1 MSSRVAIVGGTGKF
15 GRPLAA
21 RLRDAGYDVAIG
33 SREAE
38 RAGEAAAELGVDGG
52 TNAEVVAGADLV
64 VLAVQSKA
72 ALEIAR
78 ELAGA
83 IGGTPLLCV
92 ASDLTFTPDGV
103 LPGRGAASLAE
114 QVAEAV
120 RGPVAAGLHS
130 LPAAHLAASEPPD
143 DDVLV
148 CGDDEE
154 AKRLALD
161 LAASLVRG
169 RALDAGP
176 LANARGLEGMTAVIL
191 NLNRRYGGAA
201 SVRITGIRAG

>member
-1 MSSRVAIVGGTGKF
+1 VKVAIVGGTGKF

-21 RLRDAGYDVAIG
+21 RLRDAGYDVVIG
-33 SREAE
+33 SREAD
-38 RAGEAAAELGVDGG
+38 RAREAAAELGVEGG
-52 TNAEVVAGADLV
+52 ANADVVRDVGLV
-64 VLAVQSKA
+64 ILAVQSKA
-72 ALEIAR
+72 ALDMAT
-78 ELAGA
+78 ELSDA
-83 IGGTPLLCV
+83 IGETPLLCV
-92 ASDLTFTPDGV
+92 ASDLTFTKNGV
-103 LPGRGAASLAE
+103 LPGSGTDSLAE
-114 QVAEAV
+114 QVAAVV

-130 LPAAHLAASEPPD
+130 LPAAHLSSEELPD

-154 AKRLALD
+154 AKRLALE
-161 LAASLVRG
+161 LAAGLVRG

-201 SVRITGIRAG
+201 SVRITGIS

>member
-1 MSSRVAIVGGTGKF
+1 MRVAIVGGTGKF

-21 RLRDAGYDVAIG
+21 RLRDAGFEVAIG

-38 RAGEAAAELGVDGG
+38 RAREAATELGVDGAA
-52 TNAEVVAGADLV
+52 NADVVRDADLV

-72 ALEIAR
+72 ALDMAG
-78 ELAGA
+78 ELADA
-83 IGGTPLLCV
+83 IGDTPLLCV
-92 ASDLTFTPDGV
+92 ASDLTFGPDGV
-103 LPGRGAASLAE
+103 LPGIGLTSLAE
-114 QVAEAV
+114 QVAAAV

-130 LPAAHLAASEPPD
+130 LPAAHLESDELPD

-148 CGDDEE
+148 CGDEGE
-154 AKRLALD
+154 AKRLALE
-161 LAASLVRG
+161 LAGKLVRG

-201 SVRITGIRAG
+201 SVRITGLRSG

>member
-1 MSSRVAIVGGTGKF
+1 MRVAIVGGTGKF

-21 RLRDAGYDVAIG
+21 RLRAAGYEVAIG

-38 RAGEAAAELGVDGG
+38 RAREAAAELGVQGAS
-52 TNAEVVAGADLV
+52 NADVVRDADLV

-72 ALEIAR
+72 ALDMAR
-78 ELAGA
+78 ELADA
-83 IGGTPLLCV
+83 IGETPLLCV
-92 ASDLTFTPDGV
+92 ASDLIFTKEGV
-103 LPGRGAASLAE
+103 LPGQGVDSLAE
-114 QVAEAV
+114 QVAGVV
-120 RGPVAAGLHS
+120 RGAVAAGLHS
-130 LPAAHLAASEPPD
+130 LPAAHLASEELPD

-148 CGDDEE
+148 CGDDED

-161 LAASLVRG
+161 LAAKLVRG

-201 SVRITGIRAG
+201 SVRITGIEHG

>member
-1 MSSRVAIVGGTGKF
+1 VKVAIVGGTGKF

-21 RLRDAGYDVAIG
+21 RLHDAGYEVTIG

-38 RAGEAAAELGVDGG
+38 RAQEAAAELGVEGG
-52 TNAEVVAGADLV
+52 ANADVVRDADLV

-72 ALEIAR
+72 ALDMAR
-78 ELAGA
+78 ELAEA
-83 IGGTPLLCV
+83 IGETPLLCV
-92 ASDLTFTPDGV
+92 ASDLTFTKDGV
-103 LPGRGAASLAE
+103 LPGKGVSSLAE

-120 RGPVAAGLHS
+120 RAPVAAGLHS
-130 LPAAHLAASEPPD
+130 LPAAHLASEELPD

-154 AKRLALD
+154 AKRLALE
-161 LAASLVRG
+161 LAGSLVRG
-169 RALDAGP
+169 RTLDAGP

-201 SVRITGIRAG
+201 SVKITGIGEP

>member
-1 MSSRVAIVGGTGKF
+1 MRVAIVGGTGKF

-21 RLRDAGYDVAIG
+21 RLRDAGYDVSIG

-38 RAGEAAAELGVDGG
+38 RARDAAAGLGVDGG
-52 TNAEVVAGADLV
+52 ANADVVRDADLV

-72 ALEIAR
+72 ALDMAG
-78 ELAGA
+78 ELADA
-83 IGGTPLLCV
+83 IGETPLLCV
-92 ASDLTFTPDGV
+92 ASDLTFGPEGV
-103 LPGRGAASLAE
+103 LPGAGVTSLAE
-114 QVAEAV
+114 QVARAV

-130 LPAAHLAASEPPD
+130 LPAAHLASDELPD

-148 CGDDEE
+148 CGDEGE
-154 AKRLALD
+154 AKRLALE
-161 LAASLVRG
+161 LAGKLVRG

-201 SVRITGIRAG
+201 SVRITGLRSG

>member
-1 MSSRVAIVGGTGKF
+1 MKVAIVGGTGKF

-21 RLRDAGYDVAIG
+21 RLRDAGYEVGIG

-38 RAGEAAAELGVDGG
+38 RAQEAAAELGVEGG
-52 TNAEVVAGADLV
+52 ANADVARDADLV

-72 ALEIAR
+72 ALDMAR
-78 ELAGA
+78 ELADA
-83 IGGTPLLCV
+83 IGETPLLCV
-92 ASDLTFTPDGV
+92 ASDLTFTKGGV
-103 LPGRGAASLAE
+103 LPGTGVSSLAE

-120 RGPVAAGLHS
+120 RAPVAAGLHS
-130 LPAAHLAASEPPD
+130 LPAAHLACEELPD

-148 CGDDEE
+148 CGDGE
-154 AKRLALD
+154 AKRLALE
-161 LAASLVRG
+161 LAGKLVRG

-201 SVRITGIRAG
+201 SVKITGIEG

>member
-1 MSSRVAIVGGTGKF
+1 MRVAIVGGTGKF

-21 RLRDAGYDVAIG
+21 RLRDCGVEVVLG
-33 SREAE
+33 SRDAE
-38 RAGEAAAELGVDGG
+38 RGREAAEELGIEGG
-52 TNAEVVAGADLV
+52 SNEEVVRGADLV

-72 ALEIAR
+72 ALDTAR
-78 ELAGA
+78 ELADA
-83 IGGTPLLCV
+83 IGITPLLCV
-92 ASDLTFTPDGV
+92 ASDLTFAAEGV
-103 LPGRGAASLAE
+103 LPGRGVESLAE
-114 QVAEAV
+114 QVAAAV
-120 RGPVAAGLHS
+120 SGPVAAGLHA
-130 LPAAHLAASEPPD
+130 LPAAHLAAEELPD

-161 LAASLVRG
+161 LAGRLVLG

-201 SVRITGIRAG
+201 SIRITGLRRP

>member
-1 MSSRVAIVGGTGKF
+1 MKVAIVGGTGKF

-21 RLRDAGYDVAIG
+21 RLRDAGYEVAIG

-38 RAGEAAAELGVDGG
+38 RAQETAAGLGVEGG
-52 TNAEVVAGADLV
+52 ANADVVRDAGLV

-72 ALEIAR
+72 ALEMAA
-78 ELAGA
+78 ELADA
-83 IGGTPLLCV
+83 IGETPLLCV
-92 ASDLTFTPDGV
+92 ASDLAFTPGGV
-103 LPGRGAASLAE
+103 LPGKGVESLAE
-114 QVAEAV
+114 QVAGAV
-120 RGPVAAGLHS
+120 RAPVAAGLHS
-130 LPAAHLAASEPPD
+130 LPAAHLASEELPD

-154 AKRLALD
+154 AKRLSLE
-161 LAASLVRG
+161 LAGKLVSG

-201 SVRITGIRAG
+201 SIRITGIGDG

>member
-1 MSSRVAIVGGTGKF
+1 MRVAIVGGTGKF

-21 RLRDAGYDVAIG
+21 RLRDAGYEVAIG
-33 SREAE
+33 SREAD
-38 RAGEAAAELGVDGG
+38 RAQETAAELGVEGG
-52 TNAEVVAGADLV
+52 ANADVVRDADLV

-72 ALEIAR
+72 ALDMAA
-78 ELAGA
+78 ELADA
-83 IGGTPLLCV
+83 IGETPLLCV
-92 ASDLTFTPDGV
+92 ASDLAFTPGGV
-103 LPGRGAASLAE
+103 LPGKGADSLAE
-114 QVAEAV
+114 QVAAV
-120 RGPVAAGLHS
+120 VRAPVAAGLHS
-130 LPAAHLAASEPPD
+130 LPAAHLAAGELPD

-154 AKRLALD
+154 AKRLSLE
-161 LAASLVRG
+161 LAGKLVAG

-201 SVRITGIRAG
+201 GVRLTGIGDG

>member
-1 MSSRVAIVGGTGKF
+1 MRVAIVGGTGKF

-21 RLRDAGYDVAIG
+21 RLRDAGYEVAIG
-33 SREAE
+33 SREAG
-38 RAGEAAAELGVDGG
+38 RAQETAAELGVEGG
-52 TNAEVVAGADLV
+52 ANADVVRDADLV

-72 ALEIAR
+72 ALDMAA
-78 ELAGA
+78 ELADA
-83 IGGTPLLCV
+83 IGETPLFCV
-92 ASDLTFTPDGV
+92 ASDLTFTPGGV
-103 LPGRGAASLAE
+103 LPGKGAESLAE
-114 QVAEAV
+114 QVAAV
-120 RGPVAAGLHS
+120 VRAPVAAGLHS
-130 LPAAHLAASEPPD
+130 LPAAHLAAGELPD

-154 AKRLALD
+154 AKRLSLE
-161 LAASLVRG
+161 LAGKLVAG

-201 SVRITGIRAG
+201 GVRLTGIGDG